1 MSEINLSEINL
12 SEVKPANIPLSNHV
26 EALMELSE
34 TEQES
39 LAGGNSLT
47 AGFDAVI
54 FQQTEI
60 NTFAEDQTNISNA
73 DGNLSASSLTRTG
86 YSFRQTTLAFFSF
99 GSGGGGFQNNPLS
112 MIASFFRGLYE

>member
-1 MSEINLSEINL
+1 MFEINKPEIN
-12 SEVKPANIPLSNHV
+12 PINIAPSNHT
-26 EALMELSE
+26 EGLMELSE
-34 TEQES
+34 AEQES
-39 LAGGNSLT
+39 LAGGNSLA
-47 AGFDAVI
+47 AGFDAVF

-60 NTFAEDQTNISNA
+60 NTFAEDQTDISTA

-112 MIASFFRGLYE
+112 MIASFFRGLYG